1 MAKIVYG
8 KYDTSEEALQAVNA
22 LKYKGADGAD
32 ITILA
37 DKANRIQFTN
47 EEPNND
53 VDTEA
58 AVGDSFMDKIASFFM
73 VDSTERIEDRLI
85 AKGIRGEEAE
95 GLANEVENG
104 KILILVDEGA
114 AGMLQSET
122 NGEMTNNAGL
132 YASRNEVKMR
142 HQEEKQET
150 VGNMSRTDNLSVTDD
165 DRLRDP
171 NRNKNNDEM
180 WRQGESEETVGN
192 MSRVDDLSVK
202 GDDRLRQKNMS
213 DNDGALRNPRE
224 NKETIGD
231 MSRSDDL
238 SVAADDR
245 LRDTTMNDRDDTLNR
260 QGENQDTV
268 GNMSRTDNLSA
279 SDNERLRH
287 SDKNENHDNLWRE
300 GESEDSVGNMSRA
313 DNLSEKE
320 HNPLRDSNL
329 NERDDL
335 DKKKTYP
342 KNRIDTDNL

>member
-95 GLANEVENG
+95 SLANEVENG
-104 KILILVDEGA
+104 KILILVDEAA
-114 AGMLQSET
+114 AGTLQSET
-122 NGEMTNNAGL
+122 DGEMTNNKGL
-132 YASRNEVKMR
+132 YASRNEMKMR

-150 VGNMSRTDNLSVTDD
+150 VGNMSRSDNLSVTDEE
-165 DRLRDP
+165 RLRNT
-171 NRNKNNDEM
+171 NRNENNDEM
-180 WRQGESEETVGN
+180 WRQGESEDTVGN

-202 GDDRLRQKNMS
+202 GEDRLHQKNMS
-213 DNDGALRNPRE
+213 DNDGALRNTRE

-245 LRDTTMNDRDDTLNR
+245 LRDTTMKNHNDTLNR

-268 GNMSRTDNLSA
+268 GNMSRTDNLSVK
-279 SDNERLRH
+279 DNERLRH
-287 SDKNENHDNLWRE
+287 SDKNENQDNLWRE

-313 DNLSEKE
+313 DNLSEKD
-320 HNPLRDSNL
+320 NDQLRDSNL

-335 DKKKTYP
+335 DKKRTYP